1 VPQPVDVGTLLG
13 GRYKV
18 TARVL
23 ASAEQDLVLDGLDQV
38 LNRPVSILV
47 ASPDNASQVAMSARE
62 IATGER
68 EGNVQV
74 LDLGN
79 AEGNTYLITNQA
91 EAADLLDLVIQ
102 QDAPY
107 VEPFF
112 TETLGSEI
120 FGQARS
126 TEPQYYD
133 EDEEWEEEAY
143 EQASRP
149 TLRERLGHIE
159 LPRFGRGHHPD
170 AAGPDTGRQDAVPP
184 ADTGNYGAVPAAD
197 TGNYGA
203 VPAADTGRYGAV
215 PAPPPAPPAAPR
227 STRPAGPP
235 PAAPA
240 ASVPAASV
248 PAPPAG
254 KPKVSLWT
262 ESQPETGGIR
272 VVARATP
279 SDTGEYVRR
288 AAVFPAAART
298 PQEES
303 GGGGYD
309 SYEPDEENNPKS
321 PRLLVGAVLAL
332 LVIVAVVVAVSQLN
346 VFRGAP
352 AASGGSVPAASDTTA
367 TAPEGAK
374 SDAAEESVKPKIAG
388 LSRQVP
394 DMPELDQ
401 ENDGSLPKAIDGN
414 PATYWASYQYASD
427 VFGGYASNLA
437 LVVEL
442 KESSN
447 IKSIRMTQLS
457 GRGGQFSVMLN
468 DEPSLDGAKQ
478 VARGSFTAQNTTIP
492 VAEEDGAAPKA
503 KYVIINFTQLPRLS
517 NPGSAP
523 PFGVRMAEIQV
534 S

>member
-1 VPQPVDVGTLLG
+1 MPQPVDVGTLLG

-18 TARVL
+18 TAHIL
-23 ASAEQDLVLDGLDQV
+23 ASAEQDLVLDGVDQV

-79 AEGNTYLITNQA
+79 AEGHTYLVTNQA

-126 TEPQYYD
+126 TEPQYNED
-133 EDEEWEEEAY
+133 DEEWEAEAY
-143 EQASRP
+143 EHASRP
-149 TLRERLGHIE
+149 TLRERLGHID
-159 LPRFGRGHHPD
+159 LPRFGRGQRAD
-170 AAGPDTGRQDAVPP
+170 AAGPQTGPHE
-184 ADTGNYGAVPAAD
+184 AVPAAD
-197 TGNYGA
+197 TGNYS
-203 VPAADTGRYGAV
+203 AV
-215 PAPPPAPPAAPR
+215 PAPPPAAPPAA
-227 STRPAGPP
+227 RP
-235 PAAPA
+235 
-240 ASVPAASV
+240 VI
-248 PAPPAG
+248 PAPPATR
-254 KPKVSLWT
+254 PKVSLWT
-262 ESQPETGGIR
+262 ESQPETGGIQI
-272 VVARATP
+272 VARPAP

-288 AAVFPAAART
+288 AATFPAAARAA
-298 PQEES
+298 QEES
-303 GGGGYD
+303 DGYEYD
-309 SYEPDEENNPKS
+309 DGYERDEENNPRS
-321 PRLLVGAVLAL
+321 PRLLVGGVLAL
-332 LVIVAVVVAVSQLN
+332 LVIVAIVVAVSQLN

-352 AASGGSVPAASDTTA
+352 AADGGSAPAASQSAAA
-367 TAPEGAK
+367 TPDGSK
-374 SDAAEESVKPKIAG
+374 TDAAEAVVKPEIAG
-388 LSRQVP
+388 LTRQVP

-427 VFGGYASNLA
+427 TFGGYASNLA

-442 KESSN
+442 KESSDIN
-447 IKSIRMTQLS
+447 SIRMTQLS

-468 DEPSLDGAKQ
+468 EEPSLDGAKQ
-478 VARGSFTAQNTTIP
+478 VARGSFTTQNTTIP
-492 VAEEDGAAPKA
+492 VPEEDGAAPKA
-503 KYVIINFTQLPRLS
+503 KYVIINFTQLPQLS

-523 PFGVRMAEIQV
+523 PYGVRMAEIQV